1 MKERKKFILAIPTI
15 LIIIVVVIGI
25 SLIYYNRNVKKMTRD
40 DIKLL
45 SQKVATVDNISCEV
59 IASNSTDNSNQSVE
73 DYKLKDGIMISRADD
88 FVIYD
93 NKNEQ
98 TLMQIDDEEKLVYTY
113 SEYNSEIDVFMK
125 RLLTVESLLE
135 NEENDYIF
143 KDYATMNGI
152 KCVNFEIKNADT
164 TFEIWLDK
172 KTGMIVRMDTHY
184 GEGESSVNVSV
195 VYRYQINNV
204 TDEDV
209 VKPNT
214 DNYSVIEL

>member
-15 LIIIVVVIGI
+15 LIIIVAIIGI

-45 SQKVATVDNISCEV
+45 SQKVATIDNISCEV
-59 IASNSTDNSNQSVE
+59 ITSNSTDNNNQSVE
-73 DYKLKDGIMISRADD
+73 DYKLKDGIMLSRADD
-88 FVIYD
+88 FIIYD

-98 TLMQIDDEEKLVYTY
+98 TLMQIDEEEELVYTY
-113 SEYNSEIDVFMK
+113 SEYNSEIDAFMK

-135 NEENDYIF
+135 NEENEYIF
-143 KDYATMNGI
+143 KNYTTMNGI
-152 KCVNFEIKNADT
+152 KCVNFEIKNTDT
-164 TFEIWLDK
+164 VFEIWLDR
-172 KTGMIVRMDTHY
+172 KTGMIVRMDTRY
-184 GEGESSVNVSV
+184 GDGESSVNVSA

-209 VKPNT
+209 DRPNT
-214 DNYSVIEL
+214 DSYVVIEL